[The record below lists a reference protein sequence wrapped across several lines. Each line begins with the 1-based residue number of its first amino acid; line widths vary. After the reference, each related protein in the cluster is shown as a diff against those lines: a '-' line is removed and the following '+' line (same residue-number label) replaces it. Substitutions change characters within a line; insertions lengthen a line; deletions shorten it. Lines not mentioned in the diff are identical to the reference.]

1 MFFRFLKLN
10 KWYQITQS
18 ITYVNIFM
26 TMSNYISDV
35 FPIFSISIGY
45 VKDKRKNP
53 EVSFWATVNPSRSEY
68 FARYLIKGWLLYSS
82 FSTDLQTDWTID
94 IFLKISLNYQGL
106 NFWSVCHVLSV
117 SFTLY
122 SQNPVGWFGSFSFRF
137 LIFSIRIRRCKP
149 NVILIGCCFKSSS
162 VTWDSRLPSMPIK
175 IRIVTMIRRQI

>member
-18 ITYVNIFM
+18 ITYVNTFM

-68 FARYLIKGWLLYSS
+68 FARYLIKGWLLYNS
-82 FSTDLQTDWTID
+82 FSTDLQTDWIIH

-106 NFWSVCHVLSV
+106 NFWSVSCSICQLYLVFPKSCWVIWQFFFQIFNILNKNPSV
-117 SFTLY
+117 
-122 SQNPVGWFGSFSFRF
+122 
-137 LIFSIRIRRCKP
+137 
-149 NVILIGCCFKSSS
+149 
-162 VTWDSRLPSMPIK
+162 
-175 IRIVTMIRRQI
+175 